1 MLSKE
6 YQNTAHTLRRVA
18 QNMTDQTIVDR
29 LEVLA
34 KDYERRAEKA
44 SLTLWLWL
52 DRPTA
57 VSAREARRNKCGL
70 GWTTC
75 RTTRSSLS

>member
-6 YQNTAHTLRRVA
+6 YQNTARTLRRIA
-18 QNMTDQTIVDR
+18 QNMPNQTIGNR

-44 SLTLWLWL
+44 CRSEKASPLSAVR
-52 DRPTA
+52 DERERTA
-57 VSAREARRNKCGL
+57 QE
-70 GWTTC
+70 
-75 RTTRSSLS
+75 

>member
-6 YQNTAHTLRRVA
+6 YQNTAQTLRCIAR
-18 QNMTDQTIVDR
+18 NMADQTIRNR

-44 SLTLWLWL
+44 CRSDKASALS
-52 DRPTA
+52 A
-57 VSAREARRNKCGL
+57 VRVERE
-70 GWTTC
+70 
-75 RTTRSSLS
+75 RTVQE